1 MSMCGGDQRT
11 GWDTWCCTS
20 SSCDCPPRCCSL
32 GFRRAVGAA
41 SAGSE
46 PHALCITISMF
57 SRRFCILEP
66 AASRSKI
73 ASSAVRGDISGLYT
87 RSWASYRERWSSKS
101 GGKGSFPL
109 LRGVPVG
116 ACSLA
121 SCQALIVRPS
131 WGTEGGRVLA
141 LLQGVLALGESSARE
156 RVLYDVNGVECAALP
171 GLDTS
176 WSTVGDR
183 RRKLPKS
190 ESERVELGLLTGVST
205 GSCSCACCV
214 DGRLL
219 VQLTRSSCSLSLSLS
234 ISPSSSC
241 ACACRSLTFGSSTP
255 RGVQRALS
263 PSPLFRVCVRV
274 YECVCA
280 ECRAV

>member
-1 MSMCGGDQRT
+1 MSMCAGDQRP

-66 AASRSKI
+66 AASRSEI
-73 ASSAVRGDISGLYT
+73 ASSAVRGDISGLALLAAARASAQFCTDRGEVTAALGLVSPPPAPLYT
-87 RSWASYRERWSSKS
+87 LYTWSRASYRERWSSKS
-101 GGKGSFPL
+101 GGKRSVAEFSL

-131 WGTEGGRVLA
+131 WGTEGGACSCVAPRC
-141 LLQGVLALGESSARE
+141 LGSRRE
-156 RVLYDVNGVECAALP
+156 RCAGA
-171 GLDTS
+171 
-176 WSTVGDR
+176 
-183 RRKLPKS
+183 
-190 ESERVELGLLTGVST
+190 
-205 GSCSCACCV
+205 
-214 DGRLL
+214 
-219 VQLTRSSCSLSLSLS
+219 
-234 ISPSSSC
+234 
-241 ACACRSLTFGSSTP
+241 
-255 RGVQRALS
+255 
-263 PSPLFRVCVRV
+263 
-274 YECVCA
+274 
-280 ECRAV
+280 RAVRC